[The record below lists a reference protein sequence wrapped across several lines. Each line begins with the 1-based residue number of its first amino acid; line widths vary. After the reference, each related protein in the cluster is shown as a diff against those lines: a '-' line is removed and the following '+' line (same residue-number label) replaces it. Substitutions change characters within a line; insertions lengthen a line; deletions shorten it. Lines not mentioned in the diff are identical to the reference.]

1 VLKYLIAHRDRWVS
15 REQLMETFWP
25 GSAVDAARNSLNVAV
40 HGLRRALRTAPE
52 PGRGPRRRY
61 LPPARRRPPMGRHT
75 EKFQR
80 HAEAGQRLEAAGD
93 LAASLAEYELA
104 AALYGGDFL
113 DDDPTRSGR
122 CWPGSGSG

>member
-1 VLKYLIAHRDRWVS
+1 
-15 REQLMETFWP
+15 
-25 GSAVDAARNSLNVAV
+25 
-40 HGLRRALRTAPE
+40 
-52 PGRGPRRRY
+52 
-61 LPPARRRPPMGRHT
+61 MGRQT